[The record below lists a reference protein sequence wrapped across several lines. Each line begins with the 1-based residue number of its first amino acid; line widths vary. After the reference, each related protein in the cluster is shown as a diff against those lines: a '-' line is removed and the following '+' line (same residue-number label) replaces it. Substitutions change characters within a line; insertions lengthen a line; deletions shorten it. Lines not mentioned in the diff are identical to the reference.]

1 MIVENGC
8 DFSFIL
14 TGVKTKANN
23 FRIKSKG
30 KKKVKMKL
38 QCVMIII
45 AVLFSGNC
53 LKLVLAGATGIKF
66 NSYLNFFFGN

>member
-1 MIVENGC
+1 
-8 DFSFIL
+8 
-14 TGVKTKANN
+14 
-23 FRIKSKG
+23 
-30 KKKVKMKL
+30 MKL

-66 NSYLNFFFGN
+66 NSYFNFFLVIKIIFSRSRNS